1 MALYSFEKDSPNGPE
16 AQVWPSFSKDLLPT
30 FHLPGRQ
37 CVTISR
43 EDIEKV
49 AVLARIRVDDEQVSA
64 LEKDLGNILDLVDQ
78 LAAADTDSVEPM
90 AHPLNAVQRLR
101 ADEVTETNQREA
113 FQAIA
118 PATEN
123 GLYLVPR
130 VIE

>member
-1 MALYSFEKDSPNGPE
+1 M
-16 AQVWPSFSKDLLPT
+16 
-30 FHLPGRQ
+30 
-37 CVTISR
+37 TISR
-43 EDIEKV
+43 KDIEKV

-78 LAAADTDSVEPM
+78 LGAADTDSVEPM

-101 ADEVTETNQREA
+101 ADEVPETNQREA

>member
-1 MALYSFEKDSPNGPE
+1 M
-16 AQVWPSFSKDLLPT
+16 
-30 FHLPGRQ
+30 
-37 CVTISR
+37 TISR
-43 EDIEKV
+43 KDIEKV

-78 LAAADTDSVEPM
+78 LGAADTDAVEPM
-90 AHPLNAVQRLR
+90 AHPLDAVQRLR

>member
-1 MALYSFEKDSPNGPE
+1 MA
-16 AQVWPSFSKDLLPT
+16 
-30 FHLPGRQ
+30 
-37 CVTISR
+37 ISR

-49 AVLARIRVDDEQVSA
+49 ALLARIRVDEAQVTA

-78 LAAADTDSVEPM
+78 LQAADTSQTEPM
-90 AHPLNAVQRLR
+90 AHPLDAVQRLR
-101 ADEVTETNQREA
+101 PDAITETNQREA

-118 PATEN
+118 PATQD

>member
-1 MALYSFEKDSPNGPE
+1 
-16 AQVWPSFSKDLLPT
+16 
-30 FHLPGRQ
+30 
-37 CVTISR
+37 VTISR

-49 AVLARIRVDDEQVSA
+49 AVLARIRLDEEQIPA
-64 LEKDLGNILDLVDQ
+64 LEKDLGNILSLVDQ
-78 LAAADTDSVEPM
+78 LTAADTDNVEPL
-90 AHPLNAVQRLR
+90 AHPLDAVQRLR
-101 ADEVTETNQREA
+101 PDEVTESNQREA

>member
-1 MALYSFEKDSPNGPE
+1 M
-16 AQVWPSFSKDLLPT
+16 
-30 FHLPGRQ
+30 
-37 CVTISR
+37 TISR
-43 EDIEKV
+43 KDIEKV

-101 ADEVTETNQREA
+101 ADEVTEANQREA

>member
-1 MALYSFEKDSPNGPE
+1 M
-16 AQVWPSFSKDLLPT
+16 
-30 FHLPGRQ
+30 
-37 CVTISR
+37 TISR
-43 EDIEKV
+43 KDIEKV
-49 AVLARIRVDDEQVSA
+49 AVLARIQVDDEQVSA

-78 LAAADTDSVEPM
+78 FSAADTESVEPL
-90 AHPLNAVQRLR
+90 AHPLDAVQKLR
-101 ADEVTETNQREA
+101 PDEVTETDQRTA

>member
-1 MALYSFEKDSPNGPE
+1 MA
-16 AQVWPSFSKDLLPT
+16 
-30 FHLPGRQ
+30 
-37 CVTISR
+37 ISR
-43 EDIEKV
+43 NDIEKV
-49 AVLARIRVDDEQVSA
+49 ALLARIRVDEEQVTA

-78 LAAADTDSVEPM
+78 LQGADTSQTEPM
-90 AHPLNAVQRLR
+90 AHPLDAVQRLR
-101 ADEVTETNQREA
+101 PDVVTESNQRDA

>member
-1 MALYSFEKDSPNGPE
+1 M
-16 AQVWPSFSKDLLPT
+16 
-30 FHLPGRQ
+30 
-37 CVTISR
+37 TISR

-49 AVLARIRVDDEQVSA
+49 AVLARIRVEDEQVSA
-64 LEKDLGNILDLVDQ
+64 LENDLGNILDLVDQ
-78 LAAADTDSVEPM
+78 LSAADTENVEPM
-90 AHPLNAVQRLR
+90 AHPLDAVQRLR
-101 ADEVTETNQREA
+101 ADEVTETDQREA

>member
-1 MALYSFEKDSPNGPE
+1 M
-16 AQVWPSFSKDLLPT
+16 
-30 FHLPGRQ
+30 
-37 CVTISR
+37 TISR
-43 EDIEKV
+43 KDIEKV
-49 AVLARIRVDDEQVSA
+49 AVLARIRVDEEQVSA

-78 LAAADTDSVEPM
+78 LAAADTANVEPL
-90 AHPLNAVQRLR
+90 AHPLDAVQRLR
-101 ADEVTETNQREA
+101 ADEVTETDQRKA

>member
-1 MALYSFEKDSPNGPE
+1 
-16 AQVWPSFSKDLLPT
+16 
-30 FHLPGRQ
+30 
-37 CVTISR
+37 VTISR
-43 EDIEKV
+43 KDIEKV
-49 AVLARIRVDDEQVSA
+49 AVLARIRVDEAQISA

-78 LAAADTDSVEPM
+78 LGAADTDAVVPM
-90 AHPLNAVQRLR
+90 AHPLDAVQRLR

-118 PATEN
+118 PATGN

>member
-1 MALYSFEKDSPNGPE
+1 M
-16 AQVWPSFSKDLLPT
+16 
-30 FHLPGRQ
+30 
-37 CVTISR
+37 TISR

-78 LAAADTDSVEPM
+78 LGAADTDSVEPM

-101 ADEVTETNQREA
+101 ADEATETNQREA

>member
-1 MALYSFEKDSPNGPE
+1 M
-16 AQVWPSFSKDLLPT
+16 
-30 FHLPGRQ
+30 
-37 CVTISR
+37 TISR

-49 AVLARIRVDDEQVSA
+49 ALLARIRVDDEQVSA
-64 LEKDLGNILDLVDQ
+64 LETDLGNILDLVDQ
-78 LAAADTDSVEPM
+78 LSAADTDAIEPM
-90 AHPLNAVQRLR
+90 AHPLDAVQRLR
-101 ADEVTETNQREA
+101 PDQVTETDQRAA

>member
-1 MALYSFEKDSPNGPE
+1 M
-16 AQVWPSFSKDLLPT
+16 
-30 FHLPGRQ
+30 
-37 CVTISR
+37 TISR

-90 AHPLNAVQRLR
+90 AHQLNAVQRLR

>member
-1 MALYSFEKDSPNGPE
+1 M
-16 AQVWPSFSKDLLPT
+16 
-30 FHLPGRQ
+30 
-37 CVTISR
+37 TISR
-43 EDIEKV
+43 KDIEKV
-49 AVLARIRVDDEQVSA
+49 AVLARIRVDEEQVSA

-78 LAAADTDSVEPM
+78 LSAADTESVEPL
-90 AHPLNAVQRLR
+90 AHPLDAVQRLR
-101 ADEVTETNQREA
+101 PDEVTETDQRAE

>member
-1 MALYSFEKDSPNGPE
+1 
-16 AQVWPSFSKDLLPT
+16 
-30 FHLPGRQ
+30 
-37 CVTISR
+37 VTISR

-49 AVLARIRVDDEQVSA
+49 AVLARIRLEEEQIPA
-64 LEKDLGNILDLVDQ
+64 LEKDLGNILELVNQ
-78 LAAADTDSVEPM
+78 LSAADTDSVEPM

-101 ADEVTETNQREA
+101 PDVVTEIDQREA